1 MSQSADVA
9 AFLDGKETLD
19 EPQPKKRGEANATE
33 TEKKGDKDAPAT
45 RAPGAQSMGSFDE
58 LIIVWRHRGP
68 RGRDPAARRR
78 RPPLACRGCLRLRAT
93 PKSLRQPK

>member
-19 EPQPKKRGEANATE
+19 EPQPKKRGEATTTE

-45 RAPGAQSMGSFDE
+45 RAPGAQST
-58 LIIVWRHRGP
+58 
-68 RGRDPAARRR
+68 RR
-78 RPPLACRGCLRLRAT
+78 RPAAQNPAGEGSAA
-93 PKSLRQPK
+93 S